1 MYHNLKVHKI
11 AQTKNKLTI
20 NLHRHE
26 FTNQSS
32 VQFVIHL
39 SFRSSVKSVIHLSFR
54 SCVKS
59 VIRWPFGI

>member
-20 NLHRHE
+20 NLHRHV

-32 VQFVIHL
+32 VKSVIHL
-39 SFRSSVKSVIHLSFR
+39 SFRSSVKSVI
-54 SCVKS
+54 
-59 VIRWPFGI
+59 RWPFGI